1 MADRS
6 PRELRRNGSAFTGF
20 EGNPGSPYGRHSE
33 ILAVSPSLHRANVHI
48 TRYLPKIEW
57 MMDEELILLNPGPA
71 CTSQRVKD
79 ALLRGDLCHRE
90 PEFTELL
97 FRIREAL
104 PRCLNLGATHEAV
117 LVTGSGTAA
126 MEMAVISSV
135 REGRA
140 VLVVNNGVYGDRMIK
155 IAKAHG
161 ITVHEVR
168 SDWTVPADPAA
179 VAAALAEHDDV
190 DAVVCVHHETTTG
203 LINPIREIG
212 EVVAASGSLF
222 VIDAISGTAIEDQDL
237 AEVKV
242 DVVCGTANKG
252 LHGLP
257 GMAFILCSEASIA
270 RVHEVPERS
279 LYLNAASYLKSDV
292 PFTPAVQVLYALDEA
307 IKEYEENGGFAGRTK
322 LYRERA
328 ALVRGQFERLGLKI
342 LVDERFRSNTV
353 TMLHLPDGVTYQPL
367 HDELKKRGYVV
378 YAGQGQLSNDFFR
391 ICTMGEIPWHRLEQ
405 LEAALR
411 ESIEAARG

>member
-1 MADRS
+1 
-6 PRELRRNGSAFTGF
+6 
-20 EGNPGSPYGRHSE
+20 
-33 ILAVSPSLHRANVHI
+33 
-48 TRYLPKIEW
+48 

-71 CTSQRVKD
+71 CTSKRVKD

-97 FRIREAL
+97 SRIREAL
-104 PRCLNLGATHEAV
+104 PRSLNLAGTHEAL

-135 REGRA
+135 RAGRG

-155 IAKAHG
+155 IAQANG
-161 ITVHEVR
+161 IPFHEVK
-168 SDWTVPADPAA
+168 SDWTVPADPEA
-179 VAAALAEHDDV
+179 VRAALAGRDDV
-190 DAVVCVHHETTTG
+190 DAVICVHHETTTG
-203 LINPIREIG
+203 LINPIKEIG
-212 EVVAASGSLF
+212 EVVAEHGALF

-237 AEVKV
+237 AEVKA

-257 GMAFILCSEASIA
+257 GMSFILCSDRSIE
-270 RVHEVPERS
+270 RVQQVPARS
-279 LYLNAASYLKSDV
+279 LYLNAASYLAGQRKGDV
-292 PFTPAVQVLYALDEA
+292 PFTPAVQVCYAFDEA
-307 IKEYEENGGFAGRTK
+307 IKEYEESGGFAARTK

-328 ALVRGQFERLGLKI
+328 ALVRAQFERLGLRI

-353 TMLHLPDGVTYQPL
+353 TMLHLPDGVTYRSL
-367 HDELKKRGYVV
+367 HDELKKRGYVI
-378 YAGQGQLSNDFFR
+378 YAGQGQLSADFFR

-405 LEAALR
+405 LEDALR

>member
-1 MADRS
+1 
-6 PRELRRNGSAFTGF
+6 
-20 EGNPGSPYGRHSE
+20 
-33 ILAVSPSLHRANVHI
+33 
-48 TRYLPKIEW
+48 

-71 CTSQRVKD
+71 CTSKRVKD

-104 PRCLNLGATHEAV
+104 PRCLNLGGTHEAL

-135 REGRA
+135 RAGRG

-161 ITVHEVR
+161 IPFDEVR
-168 SDWTVPADPAA
+168 SDWTVPADPEA
-179 VAAALAEHDDV
+179 VRAALAGRDDV

-203 LINPIREIG
+203 LINPIKEIG
-212 EVVAASGSLF
+212 EVVAESGALF

-237 AEVKV
+237 AEVKA
-242 DVVCGTANKG
+242 DVICGTANKG

-257 GMAFILCSEASIA
+257 GMSFILCSEAAIE
-270 RVHEVPERS
+270 RVQEAPVRS
-279 LYLNAASYLKSDV
+279 LYLNAAGYLAGQRKGDV
-292 PFTPAVQVLYALDEA
+292 PFTPAVQVCYSLDEA
-307 IKEYEENGGFAGRTK
+307 IKEYEEAGGFAARTR

-342 LVDERFRSNTV
+342 LVDEQFRSNTV
-353 TMLHLPDGVTYQPL
+353 TMLHLPENVTYAAL

-378 YAGQGQLSNDFFR
+378 YAGQGQLSADFFR

-405 LEAALR
+405 LEDALR

>member
-1 MADRS
+1 
-6 PRELRRNGSAFTGF
+6 
-20 EGNPGSPYGRHSE
+20 
-33 ILAVSPSLHRANVHI
+33 
-48 TRYLPKIEW
+48 

-71 CTSQRVKD
+71 CTSKRVKD

-104 PRCLNLGATHEAV
+104 PRSLNLGGTHEAL

-135 REGRA
+135 RRGRG
-140 VLVVNNGVYGDRMIK
+140 VIIVNNGVYGDRMIR

-161 ITVHEVR
+161 IPYHEVR
-168 SDWTVPADPAA
+168 SEWTVPADPRA
-179 VAAALAEHDDV
+179 VEAALAEHADV

-203 LINPIREIG
+203 LINPIKEIG
-212 EVVAASGSLF
+212 EVVAAQAHGALF

-237 AEVKV
+237 SEVKA

-252 LHGLP
+252 LHGQP
-257 GMAFILCSEASIA
+257 GMSFILCSERSIE
-270 RVHEVPERS
+270 RIQEVPERS
-279 LYLNAASYLKSDV
+279 LYLNAASYLKGQRKGDV
-292 PFTPAVQVLYALDEA
+292 PFTPAVQVCYALDEA
-307 IKEYEENGGFAGRTK
+307 IKEYEEAGGFAARTK

-328 ALVRGQFERLGLKI
+328 ALVRGQFERLGLRI

-353 TMLHLPDGVTYQPL
+353 TMLHLPESVTYASL
-367 HDELKKRGYVV
+367 HDELKKRGYVI
-378 YAGQGQLSNDFFR
+378 YAGQGQLSRDFFR
-391 ICTMGEIPWHRLEQ
+391 ICTMGEIPWHQLERLED
-405 LEAALR
+405 ALR

>member
-1 MADRS
+1 
-6 PRELRRNGSAFTGF
+6 
-20 EGNPGSPYGRHSE
+20 
-33 ILAVSPSLHRANVHI
+33 
-48 TRYLPKIEW
+48 

-90 PEFTELL
+90 PEFTDLL

-104 PRCLNLGATHEAV
+104 PRCLNLGDTHEAI

-135 REGRA
+135 REGRG

-155 IAKAHG
+155 IARSHG

-168 SDWTVPADPAA
+168 SDWTVPADPEA
-179 VAAALAEHDDV
+179 VRRALAEHDDV

-203 LINPIREIG
+203 LINPIKEIG
-212 EVVAASGSLF
+212 EVVAGSGALF

-237 AEVKV
+237 AEVRV

-257 GMAFILCSEASIA
+257 GMAFILCSPASIA
-270 RVHEVPERS
+270 RVQEVPERS

-292 PFTPAVQVLYALDEA
+292 PFTPAVQVCYALDEA
-307 IKEYEENGGFAGRTK
+307 IEEFEAQGGFAARTK

-353 TMLHLPDGVTYQPL
+353 TMLHLPDGVTYQSL
-367 HDELKKRGYVV
+367 HDELKERGYVV

-405 LEAALR
+405 LERALG